1 MSFRIYCSI
10 PTHTQGRDEILM
22 EVVAMTTEF
31 SKTYPYKENIEMEDL
46 VNTRIKALVKKD
58 LVDHASAFAADSLL
72 QYRGVYE
79 AQVSKSLEKVMEK
92 EGFTLNNLSVLK
104 LHLPESYRIAIN
116 NKIKVIQETAR
127 IKSETEQAIQIAM
140 KKVETAKGN
149 FEAAQYD
156 AKTKEILSQPKMIE
170 LYKAE
175 TDRIWANQVVSPYG
189 SNNVFG
195 ANTGI
200 MLNRS

>member
-1 MSFRIYCSI
+1 
-10 PTHTQGRDEILM
+10 M